1 MLFITNMLRNFKAE
15 ISLIRGLKISS
26 YPIVNTLRSFILF
39 ADDANGDDIEIAI
52 LYELLAR
59 VKGGFVSY

>member
-1 MLFITNMLRNFKAE
+1 MLRNFKAE

-26 YPIVNTLRSFILF
+26 FPIVNTIRSFILF
-39 ADDANGDDIEIAI
+39 VDDANGDDIETVT

-59 VKGGFVSY
+59 VKGVLLVTDEIS